1 MSIYLVP
8 LLLIITILF
17 IAAALYQQLAAEN
30 EMNKNVL
37 ASLGKATSRS
47 KNSKQKFTDSL
58 DKQIVKL
65 SATSRIEQ
73 KLIAADSKMTV
84 TEFILTRI
92 GFGGAAFLLGWMISG
107 YVLGGLLLGGLVS
120 MAPVFQMNRQIRQR
134 SAAIEAQLPD
144 MLALLTGSLRAGYG
158 LLQACNVVQHEMPK
172 PISTEFARLLK
183 ETSLGISLP
192 EALNHMVDRVK
203 NEDLEMMVTAI
214 HIQNEVGGSL
224 AEVLETITHTIRDR
238 IELRGEINSMTASQ
252 RMTGWMLSLLPFGV
266 GTAMMMISPDYMMEV
281 FQPGWPILIPIGAV
295 IMIIIGNI
303 AMRYMMKMDV

>member
-1 MSIYLVP
+1 MIYVVP
-8 LLLIITILF
+8 LLLIITVFFLAAAIYQH
-17 IAAALYQQLAAEN
+17 IAADN
-30 EMNKNVL
+30 EMNSNVL
-37 ASLGKATSRS
+37 SSLGNSAAPSL
-47 KNSKQKFTDSL
+47 NSKQKLTDSI
-58 DKQIVKL
+58 DKRITKL
-65 SATSRIEQ
+65 SATARIEQ
-73 KLIAADSKMTV
+73 QLVAADSKMTV
-84 TEFILTRI
+84 TEYILTRV
-92 GFGGAAFLLGWMISG
+92 GFGIAAFLLGWIISG
-107 YVLGGLLLGGLVS
+107 YALGGLLLGGMAS
-120 MAPVFQMNRQIRQR
+120 MAPVFQMKRQIAQR

-158 LLQACNVVQHEMPK
+158 LLQACRVVQQEMPK

-192 EALNHMVDRVK
+192 EALDHMVERVK

-224 AEVLETITHTIRDR
+224 ADVLETITHTIRDR
-238 IELRGEINSMTASQ
+238 IELRGEINSMTAQQ

-266 GTAMMMISPDYMMEV
+266 GTAMMLISPDYMMEV

-303 AMRYMMKMDV
+303 IMRYMMKIEV